1 MERSHLYLMFA
12 AKLLGEP
19 VEDDLIDLTG
29 CDLSALKASFL
40 RKDYDEVTRSFLS
53 RAINEFYE
61 NYGYEAKWE
70 PDHIATM
77 LGFMAH
83 LAKDYSKDSLKIQ
96 HRFLSVHVLPLLRYA
111 EEVCPGLETLRIIII
126 EDLKVVERLLGVG

>member
-1 MERSHLYLMFA
+1 
-12 AKLLGEP
+12 
-19 VEDDLIDLTG
+19 
-29 CDLSALKASFL
+29 
-40 RKDYDEVTRSFLS
+40 
-53 RAINEFYE
+53 
-61 NYGYEAKWE
+61 
-70 PDHIATM
+70 M